1 MPIGALVV
9 RLHTIV
15 VTAIVV
21 TDALLEQG
29 VNYTAIFTNGLTQL
43 VTAHPVNRNGDMAT
57 ATSVTRAVSV
67 IDNLFSLVHHIVNL
81 SAPLT

>member
-15 VTAIVV
+15 ITAIVV
-21 TDALLEQG
+21 ADALLEQG
-29 VNYTAIFTNGLTQL
+29 VNDTAIFTNGLTQL
-43 VTAHPVNRNGDMAT
+43 VTAHPVHCNGDMAT
-57 ATSVTRAVSV
+57 ATSIGRAVSIV
-67 IDNLFSLVHHIVNL
+67 NNLFSLVHHIVNL